1 MKILAVIGTRP
12 EAIKMYPL
20 IRELQKREGVCA
32 EVCATGQHSR
42 LFDEVAELFGIRP
55 ICNFELMASVSSQ
68 EELVG
73 GILARL
79 PAVLEREKPSLL
91 LVHGDTSSALGA
103 ALCGF
108 WEKIPVAHIEAG
120 LRTYKPLPFPEE
132 FNRRAISLV
141 ASLHFAPT
149 ERARDNLLREGIAAD
164 RIFVTGNTGLD
175 SLRYTVKSTWKS
187 PFSPFTEGKKTVL
200 VTAHR
205 RESHDRLQDMM
216 AGIADV
222 AKSREDIALLVPAHP
237 NPLVQKAMEKIF
249 FGIPNVKVIPALD
262 VAAFHNLLASSFCVL
277 TDSGGIQEEAAAL
290 HIPTLVLR
298 DETERP
304 EGVATGALLPIG
316 RTRERIREG
325 FLRLLCDDA
334 LYRRMKNAQ
343 NPYGDGNA
351 SKKIADILTSFS
363 LASVQNSFSSP

>member
-12 EAIKMYPL
+12 EAIKMCPL
-20 IRELQKREGVCA
+20 IRELKKREGVCA
-32 EVCATGQHSR
+32 EICATGQHGR
-42 LFDEVAELFGIRP
+42 LFDEVAELFDIHP
-55 ICNFELMASVSSQ
+55 VCNFDLMSSVNSQ

-79 PAVLEREKPSLL
+79 PAVLESEKPSLL
-91 LVHGDTSSALGA
+91 LVHGDTSSALAA

-149 ERARDNLLREGIAAD
+149 ESARDNLLREGVEPE

-175 SLRYTVKSTWKS
+175 ALKYTVTKTWHS
-187 PFSPFTEGKKTVL
+187 PFAAFTEGKKTVL

-205 RESHDRLQDMM
+205 RESHDILQDMM

-222 AKSREDIALLVPAHP
+222 SQIRHDIALLVPAHP
-237 NPLVQKAMEKIF
+237 NPVVQETMRKIF
-249 FGIPNVKVIPALD
+249 ADLPNVKVIPALD
-262 VAAFHNLLASSFCVL
+262 VATFHNLLATSFCVL

-304 EGVATGALLPIG
+304 EGVATGSLLPIG
-316 RTRERIREG
+316 RTRESIREG
-325 FLRLLCDDA
+325 FLNLLCDEA

-343 NPYGDGNA
+343 NPYGDGDA
-351 SKKIADILTSFS
+351 SKKIADILI
-363 LASVQNSFSSP
+363 SFSSANPQNSSPSP